1 MDTLYGFHLSS
12 SSNLMLSEKP
22 AIETTELGAKK
33 KKKNTINR
41 YINSSVYKKSNY
53 DQAAYD
59 TIPIGIIYSINVEKF
74 LGTPGVRRNGTP
86 SSHIHGRSHD
96 KFNEWIPP

>member
-1 MDTLYGFHLSS
+1 MDTLYGFHSSS

-22 AIETTELGAKK
+22 AIETTELGG
-33 KKKNTINR
+33 KKKNTISR
-41 YINSSVYKKSNY
+41 YINSSVYKKSNN

-59 TIPIGIIYSINVEKF
+59 TIPIGIIYSINVGKF
-74 LGTPGVRRNGTP
+74 LGTPEVRRNGTP

-96 KFNEWIPP
+96 KFNE

>member
-1 MDTLYGFHLSS
+1 MDTLYGFQSS

-22 AIETTELGAKK
+22 AIETIRG
-33 KKKNTINR
+33 KKNTISR
-41 YINSSVYKKSNY
+41 YINSIVYKKSNN

-59 TIPIGIIYSINVEKF
+59 TIPIGIIYSINVGKF

-86 SSHIHGRSHD
+86 SSHIHGKSHD
-96 KFNEWIPP
+96 KFNEWTPP

>member
-1 MDTLYGFHLSS
+1 
-12 SSNLMLSEKP
+12 MLFEKP
-22 AIETTELGAKK
+22 AIETTELGEKK
-33 KKKNTINR
+33 KYIYIYIYTISR
-41 YINSSVYKKSNY
+41 YINSSVYKKSNN

-74 LGTPGVRRNGTP
+74 LGTPGIRRNGTP

>member
-1 MDTLYGFHLSS
+1 MDTLYGFHSSS

-22 AIETTELGAKK
+22 AIETTELGEK
-33 KKKNTINR
+33 KKKNTISR
-41 YINSSVYKKSNY
+41 YINSSVYKKSNN

-59 TIPIGIIYSINVEKF
+59 TIPIGIIYSINVRKF
-74 LGTPGVRRNGTP
+74 LGTLEVWRNSTP

-96 KFNEWIPP
+96 KFNEWTPL

>member
-1 MDTLYGFHLSS
+1 
-12 SSNLMLSEKP
+12 MLFEKP
-22 AIETTELGAKK
+22 AIETTELGEKYIYIYIY
-33 KKKNTINR
+33 TISR
-41 YINSSVYKKSNY
+41 YINSSVYKKSNN